1 MKRILFWGDSITD
14 ARRSREEEDWLGSGY
29 VALLAAQIGLEHPG
43 EYEFLNRG
51 ISGDRV
57 VDLYARI
64 KSDCINLRPDYL
76 SILIGVND
84 VLYEAAYSNGVS
96 AEKFEKVLRIMLEE
110 IQEELPTTKIILMEP
125 FVFLGSS
132 TAQNW
137 GFISKEVPKRA
148 EAVRRI
154 AQDIKIPCI
163 RLQEIFEQNFEN
175 APQAYYVRDGVHPTI
190 VGHGLV
196 AREWKRI
203 FNCIPDEQPKAQ
215 NSSFPCSTNMK

>member
-1 MKRILFWGDSITD
+1 M
-14 ARRSREEEDWLGSGY
+14 
-29 VALLAAQIGLEHPG
+29 
-43 EYEFLNRG
+43 
-51 ISGDRV
+51 

-96 AEKFEKVLRIMLEE
+96 AEKFEKVLRIMLKE

-163 RLQEIFEQNFEN
+163 RLQEIFERNFEN
-175 APQAYYVRDGVHPTI
+175 APQTYYVRDGVHPTI

-203 FNCIPDEQPKAQ
+203 FDRIPDEQPKDQ